1 MSEFSLYFS
10 LGVEH
15 ILDWNGYDHL
25 IFIIAL
31 CAVYSVKE
39 WKKVLILVTAFTVGH
54 SVTLALST
62 LNIFSIN
69 SELIEFLIPL
79 TILVT
84 AFINVLVGAKQS
96 DAKISTNYFFAF
108 FFGLIHGM
116 GFSNYLKALLGGTKN
131 IAIQLVSFNLGLESG
146 QIVIVMIFML
156 FTYLFIEIF
165 KIDKKEWRLVVSSII
180 SGMAL
185 IMVFES
191 KFW

>member
-10 LGVEH
+10 LGIEH

-62 LNIFSIN
+62 LNIFSLD
-69 SELIEFLIPL
+69 SDLIEFLIPL
-79 TILVT
+79 TILFT
-84 AFINVLVGAKQS
+84 AFINVLVGEKQS
-96 DAKISTNYFFAF
+96 VSKISTNYFFAF

-131 IAIQLVSFNLGLESG
+131 IAIQLISFNLGLEIG
-146 QIVIVMIFML
+146 QIVVVLIFML
-156 FTYLFIEIF
+156 FAYLFIEIF
-165 KIDKKEWRLVVSSII
+165 KINKKEWRLVVSSII

-185 IMVFES
+185 MMVLES